1 MAGSLAPM
9 SRRFLGSPVQTAR
22 RATAVLT
29 VAAVALAALDVL
41 IVTGVVTLPA
51 RAAAAGCG
59 GQTQSRSEA
68 AAGPGTHSG
77 LLSLRLADG
86 RTTALVTTAPRQL
99 NHPAVSPDGHEIAF
113 LSHSNGILAQL
124 QICDLRRHTTR
135 RVDLPIPAGNFPLSW
150 DWNGK
155 TLAFLGGDLQG
166 WGADQQLFLVAPS
179 GRNLRQLSGNSPW
192 YYDGATLSP
201 DGTKLALLLQLKYP
215 DGQEPE
221 QLAVLDVRTN
231 RLTRVAGSAQ
241 VAEIDAASWSP
252 DGTRLVFS
260 AYRQNPHGG
269 LYVVD
274 IATKRVTPLL
284 VHGAGARAPAWSP
297 DGRSI
302 AFVRGNGPSS
312 SIWLLDLRSGGV
324 RRLTRGGIDVAPA
337 WSPDGKAIVFV
348 RLGPAAQMPVR
359 VRPNQRRG

>member
-1 MAGSLAPM
+1 M
-9 SRRFLGSPVQTAR
+9 SRRFLGSPIQTAR
-22 RATAVLT
+22 RARAVLT

-41 IVTGVVTLPA
+41 IVSGTITLSA
-51 RAAAAGCG
+51 QAAAPSCG
-59 GQTQSRSEA
+59 ARTQARSEA
-68 AAGPGTHSG
+68 ASVPGARDG

-86 RTTALVTTAPRQL
+86 RTTALVTTDAKQL
-99 NHPAVSPDGHEIAF
+99 NHPAVSPNGHEIAF
-113 LSHSNGILAQL
+113 LSHSNGIVAQL

-135 RVDLPIPAGNFPLSW
+135 TVELPIPAGNFPLSW

-179 GRNLRQLSGNSPW
+179 GRHLRQLSGNSPW

-221 QLAVLDVRTN
+221 QLAVLDIRTN
-231 RLTRVAGSAQ
+231 KLTRVAGSAQ
-241 VAEIDAASWSP
+241 VDEIDAASWSP
-252 DGTRLVFS
+252 DGKRLAFS

-269 LYVVD
+269 LYIVD
-274 IATKRVTPLL
+274 LATKHLTPLL
-284 VHGAGARAPAWSP
+284 VHGPGAREPAWSP
-297 DGRSI
+297 NGRSI

-312 SIWLLDLRSGGV
+312 SIWLLDLRNGRV

-348 RLGPAAQMPVR
+348 RRGPAAQTPVR
-359 VRPNQRRG
+359 VSPNQRRG